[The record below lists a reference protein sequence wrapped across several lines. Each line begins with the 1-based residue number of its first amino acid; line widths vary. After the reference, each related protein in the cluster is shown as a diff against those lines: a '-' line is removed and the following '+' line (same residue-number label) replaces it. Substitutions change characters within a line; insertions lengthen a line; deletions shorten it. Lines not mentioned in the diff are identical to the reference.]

1 MEQQLIHPKL
11 DLRQPQRPIHE
22 KSGQL
27 DNGECNRPKQDAY
40 IREAPISF
48 FASIPSHVC
57 KHPKAWAGVRA

>member
-27 DNGECNRPKQDAY
+27 DARLQW
-40 IREAPISF
+40 RM
-48 FASIPSHVC
+48 
-57 KHPKAWAGVRA
+57 